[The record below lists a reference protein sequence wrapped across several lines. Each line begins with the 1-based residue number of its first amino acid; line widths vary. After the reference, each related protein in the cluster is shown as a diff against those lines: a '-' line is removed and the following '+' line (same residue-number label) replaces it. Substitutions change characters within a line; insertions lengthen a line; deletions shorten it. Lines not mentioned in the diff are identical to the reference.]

1 MMTATPAITL
11 AATAAQRAAVREG
24 RPTGPAHDLQARME
38 LLLDRMNIAVVHGGD
53 KTQDGAVLHQTTNPR
68 SWKSYRSVAE
78 DIAAALRRLGC
89 NNVSVMPDDMS
100 LGRRM
105 QEEGIHMAWLN
116 TGGVQGYSP
125 MSHAAS
131 MLEMMGVPYVG
142 HDPMTA
148 GILDRKDVFKRFL
161 GSLGFPTAPFLTWD
175 MADGPLDPAASDRFW
190 QTFGAYDGPFV
201 VKPVSG
207 RASLNVH
214 WVENRAA
221 LGVQVAEVQAVTKN
235 LVMIEP
241 FLPGREY
248 CIAISGYVTARRREL
263 TRYDDPFVVCAI
275 ERVLQPDEQIVTSM
289 DVRPI
294 TGDRL
299 RVLDA
304 EADAAVLK
312 QLHGLARQVYREMRI
327 ESLIRFD
334 VRADSQG
341 ELQILEANPK
351 PDLKA
356 PTRDQTSLVAAS
368 LSAYGMSYD
377 DLILS
382 LLADRVDLLFNER
395 PGTISHLKSLLD

>member
-1 MMTATPAITL
+1 MTARPAMTL
-11 AATAAQRAAVREG
+11 AANAARQAFVSEG
-24 RPTGPAHDLQARME
+24 RPVGFTADLQERVE
-38 LLLDRMNIAVVHGGD
+38 LLLERMNIAVIHGGD
-53 KTQDGAVLHQTTNPR
+53 KAHEGAVMYQTTNPR
-68 SWKSYRSVAE
+68 SWKSYKRVAE

-89 NNVSVMPDDMS
+89 ENVSVLPDDMS
-100 LGRRM
+100 LGQRL
-105 QEEGIHMAWLN
+105 QDGKIHLAWLN

-148 GILDRKDVFKRFL
+148 GILDRKDIFKRFL
-161 GSLGFPTAPFLTWD
+161 TSLGVPTAPFMTWN
-175 MADGPLDPAASDRFW
+175 MAEGAFDPAANDSFW
-190 QTFGAYDGPFV
+190 QAFGDYDGPFV

-221 LGVQVAEVQAVTKN
+221 LGPQVAEVHRATQN
-235 LVMIEP
+235 LVLIEP

-248 CIAISGYVTARRREL
+248 CIAVSGYVTAQRRRL
-263 TRYDDPFVVCAI
+263 RRSRDPFVVCAI
-275 ERVLQPDEQIVTSM
+275 ERILQPDERIVASM
-289 DVRPI
+289 DVKPI

-299 RVLDA
+299 RVLDSKT
-304 EADAAVLK
+304 DATVLE
-312 QLHGLARQVYREMRI
+312 QLQDLARQVCREMHI

-334 VRADSQG
+334 IRTDSRG
-341 ELQILEANPK
+341 ELQVMEANPK

-356 PTRDQTSLVAAS
+356 PTRNQTSLVAAS

-382 LLADRVDLLFNER
+382 LLADRIDLLFNER
-395 PGTISHLKSLLD
+395 PGTIGHLKALID